1 MFRNASSHRAYVS
14 AQGRGY
20 GRYTHNVVCSCG
32 AQLGTYNS
40 ETTARKVA
48 AKHEKTGR

>member
-1 MFRNASSHRAYVS
+1 MPFGTSHRAYVS

-20 GRYTHNVVCSCG
+20 GRYAYNVVCSCG

-40 ETTARKVA
+40 QTTAERVARQHERKG
-48 AKHEKTGR
+48 K